1 VKLKRGLRMAD
12 RDTLIPDPL
21 ESSQNWQRFYC
32 LDIVDLSDM
41 ELLDERNY
49 LLPRLWG
56 EPQISWLRE
65 RAARLEDELK
75 KRQGNTRGQPKA
87 KHAEGV
93 KP

>member
-1 VKLKRGLRMAD
+1 MAD

-41 ELLDERNY
+41 EIKEELDY
-49 LLPRLWG
+49 LLAHLWKQ
-56 EPQISWLRE
+56 PQISWLRE
-65 RAARLEDELK
+65 RAARLEAEIQ